1 MPAFFDFCH
10 LSVNIEYHFELPGGE
25 SYSFYIDPARG
36 HTADRDSA
44 EHPFWTKLDYA
55 QCPNCPLKT
64 ADCTYCPV
72 AVDLEEVVERFS
84 AILSVTD
91 VKIWVV
97 TPQRHYYKE
106 CDAQTG
112 LDSLLGLIMATS
124 ACPVLGGFRTM
135 AKTHLPFS
143 THFESTWRSVGSYLI
158 KQYFA
163 QRDGKKPDLELK
175 GMIDFYEEINTVNQH
190 FADRVRDASQKDAS
204 VNAVI
209 QLSALSIT
217 LQASLE
223 EQLDEF
229 RDEFFG

>member
-1 MPAFFDFCH
+1 MT
-10 LSVNIEYHFELPGGE
+10 IEYHFELPEGQT
-25 SYSFYIDPARG
+25 YSFYVDIKRT
-36 HTADRDSA
+36 HTDEKDAQD
-44 EHPFWTKLDYA
+44 HPFWTKLDYA
-55 QCPNCPLKT
+55 QCPNCPLK
-64 ADCTYCPV
+64 DCNHCPP

-84 AILSVTD
+84 KILSVTD

-112 LDSLLGLIMATS
+112 LDSLLALMMATS
-124 ACPVLGGFRTM
+124 GCPVLGNFRSM

-143 THFESTWRSVGSYLI
+143 THFESTQRSVGMYLI
-158 KQYFA
+158 KQYFNH
-163 QRDGKKPDLELK
+163 REGKPADLDLK
-175 GMIDFYEEINTVNQH
+175 GMIDFYEEVNTVNQH
-190 FADRVRDASQKDAS
+190 FADRVRDASEKDAS

-217 LQASLE
+217 LQASFE

-229 RDEFFG
+229 KEELFGN